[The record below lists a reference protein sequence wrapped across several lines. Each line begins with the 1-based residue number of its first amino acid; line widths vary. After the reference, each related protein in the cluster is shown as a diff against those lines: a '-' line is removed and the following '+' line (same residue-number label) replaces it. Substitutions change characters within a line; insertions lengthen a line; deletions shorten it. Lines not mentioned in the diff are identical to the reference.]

1 MTVGL
6 NTMKV
11 IATVD
16 ESVVREEEQSRRW
29 VEETTAH
36 GSLPEGE
43 RLEGHVGRA
52 LADWRG
58 RGAGAEGLA
67 QPGQTVPETTGRGQR
82 AQARTLVSRW
92 AQWREVTEVRFDG
105 FRFLREM
112 GGKVSRG

>member
-1 MTVGL
+1 MRVLSERRSGADGGL
-6 NTMKV
+6 
-11 IATVD
+11 
-16 ESVVREEEQSRRW
+16 RRPQH
-29 VEETTAH
+29 TA
-36 GSLPEGE
+36 LCREGE

-92 AQWREVTEVRFDG
+92 AQWLEVTEVPSDG
-105 FRFLREM
+105 FFRFLREM
-112 GGKVSRG
+112 GGKVS